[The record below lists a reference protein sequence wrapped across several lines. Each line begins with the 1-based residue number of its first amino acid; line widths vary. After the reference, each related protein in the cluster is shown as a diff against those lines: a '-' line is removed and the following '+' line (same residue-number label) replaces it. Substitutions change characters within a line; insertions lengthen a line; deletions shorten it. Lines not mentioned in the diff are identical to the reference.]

1 MKNKRSK
8 LEDKNEK
15 VQDMLLKEN
24 LLITR
29 GSLIWNRGQ
38 WFWKCSGQ
46 SHTVLFIFSAYL
58 ILKLGHTIENETF
71 EVESQVVVCLDCR
84 SNCNDLKK
92 IKING
97 LDKINPNILVVLLH
111 SDHRLLFEQIHF
123 QSHQMNLICL
133 GRN

>member
-38 WFWKCSGQ
+38 
-46 SHTVLFIFSAYL
+46 
-58 ILKLGHTIENETF
+58 
-71 EVESQVVVCLDCR
+71 
-84 SNCNDLKK
+84 
-92 IKING
+92 
-97 LDKINPNILVVLLH
+97 
-111 SDHRLLFEQIHF
+111 
-123 QSHQMNLICL
+123 
-133 GRN
+133 